1 MENTCKIGII
11 VAMRSELEKL
21 AGMISSP
28 TAEKIGAHEFISG
41 KLAGRDVILVC
52 CGVGKVNAAACAAEM
67 IMRYSPAAVI
77 NTGVAGGLADG
88 MRVGDIVV
96 ADGAVEHDL
105 DYGELGDERGM
116 IFFPDG
122 REEKRLA
129 ADEKTADALYLAAN
143 KAGLA
148 VRRGVVAS
156 GDVFV
161 SDSKIKQDIVATF
174 GAIACEMEGAAIA
187 HVCRLFGTPFGI
199 LRSISDCANED
210 SPVDFPTFVKLAAD
224 NAASVIANYLD
235 SLN

>member
-41 KLAGRDVILVC
+41 RLASQDVILAC

-67 IMRYSPAAVI
+67 IMRYAPAAVI

-122 REEKRLA
+122 REEKLLA
-129 ADEKTADALYLAAN
+129 ADEGTADALYLAAE
-143 KAGLA
+143 KAALP

-161 SDSKIKQDIVATF
+161 SDSKKKQDIVATF
-174 GAIACEMEGAAIA
+174 GAVACEMEGAAIA

-199 LRSISDCANED
+199 LRSISDSANED
-210 SPVDFPTFVKLAAD
+210 SPVDFPTFVKIAAD
-224 NAASVIANYLD
+224 NAASVIVNYLD
-235 SLN
+235 GLN

>member
-1 MENTCKIGII
+1 
-11 VAMRSELEKL
+11 MRSELEKL

-28 TAEKIGAHEFISG
+28 VTEKIGAHEFISG
-41 KLAGRDVILVC
+41 RLASQDVILAC

-67 IMRYSPAAVI
+67 IMRYAPAAVI

-122 REEKRLA
+122 RKEKLLA
-129 ADEKTADALYLAAN
+129 ADEGTADALYLAAE
-143 KAGLA
+143 KAALG

-161 SDSKIKQDIVATF
+161 SDSKKKQDIVATF
-174 GAIACEMEGAAIA
+174 GAVACEMEGAAVA

-199 LRSISDCANED
+199 LRSISDSANED
-210 SPVDFPTFVKLAAD
+210 SPVDFPTFVKIAAD
-224 NAASVIANYLD
+224 NAASVIVNYLD
-235 SLN
+235 GLN